1 MTSSLALAF
10 MSSWEP
16 RDDDFRT
23 YMDCF
28 SVSIRCIRLVQIYAT
43 AYAGFMPGVLRK
55 RRARERF
62 GAGDKL
68 EQVGASRS
76 RMGRCG
82 ATETGMFM
90 NDRFQALGLGGHEA
104 AECPCRL
111 AIEAGMWLRG
121 SRGSSRPPAYLT
133 IMVEMTCMPESRLI
147 SSLRVSRRMKISCR
161 ATDELI

>member
-1 MTSSLALAF
+1 
-10 MSSWEP
+10 
-16 RDDDFRT
+16 
-23 YMDCF
+23 MDCF

-68 EQVGASRS
+68 ERVTSWSGLERVGTSRS

-90 NDRFQALGLGGHEA
+90 NDRFQALGLGGA
-104 AECPCRL
+104 
-111 AIEAGMWLRG
+111 
-121 SRGSSRPPAYLT
+121 
-133 IMVEMTCMPESRLI
+133 
-147 SSLRVSRRMKISCR
+147 
-161 ATDELI
+161 